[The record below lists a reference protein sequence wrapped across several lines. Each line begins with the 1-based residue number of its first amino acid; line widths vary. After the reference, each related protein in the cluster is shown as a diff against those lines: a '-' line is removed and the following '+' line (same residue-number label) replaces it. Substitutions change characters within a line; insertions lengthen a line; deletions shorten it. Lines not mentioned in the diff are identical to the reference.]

1 MSNPPIIYDDDIV
14 QMGFDIGLLLD
25 QIWYGSYQ
33 DLKEFIDNR
42 IYDDNDEEV
51 QIWKEHWQRAQETAK
66 EIEGRWRDYPG
77 RLGPW
82 TDSQWK
88 MICATFSVLV
98 SLMDLWRQGEAPDKI
113 DIVEDQYGN
122 PVGTTSA
129 QEIKPIVV
137 ALSSDDEG
145 LAYRVALA
153 RQANCE
159 KKGTYCYHRRPHDGS
174 AELSLDLL
182 KQIERLESRKQKEG
196 F

>member
-1 MSNPPIIYDDDIV
+1 
-14 QMGFDIGLLLD
+14 MGFDIHLLLD

-33 DLKEFIDNR
+33 DLKERIDNEAR

-51 QIWKEHWQRAQETAK
+51 QIWKEIWQRTQETAK
-66 EIEGRWRDYPG
+66 KIESDWRDHPG
-77 RLGPW
+77 SLGPW

-98 SLMDLWRQGEAPDKI
+98 SLMDLWRHCEAPDEI

-129 QEIKPIVV
+129 QERKPIVV
-137 ALSSDDEG
+137 ALSSDDITS
-145 LAYRVALA
+145 AASVALA
-153 RQANCE
+153 RWANCE

-174 AELSLDLL
+174 AELSLVLL
-182 KQIERLESRKQKEG
+182 KRIERLHSRKEREG